1 MKKTVKIGWVFWVTV
16 ERYRTNYYRAVRCA
30 NSFEF
35 VKFGFRVSW
44 GMPWAKSFVEY
55 HCLNSYGYQSEGIE
69 KRNEEMLANKRGFK
83 IRMPKM
89 KYTIA

>member
-1 MKKTVKIGWVFWVTV
+1 MRKIVKISWVFWITI

-44 GMPWAKSFVEY
+44 GMPWAKSFVRYE
-55 HCLNSYGYQSEGIE
+55 CLNSYGIGVEGIE
-69 KRNEEMLANKRGFK
+69 KNNKEMLSAPGFK
-83 IRMPKM
+83 IKMPKV
-89 KYTIA
+89 KYIIS